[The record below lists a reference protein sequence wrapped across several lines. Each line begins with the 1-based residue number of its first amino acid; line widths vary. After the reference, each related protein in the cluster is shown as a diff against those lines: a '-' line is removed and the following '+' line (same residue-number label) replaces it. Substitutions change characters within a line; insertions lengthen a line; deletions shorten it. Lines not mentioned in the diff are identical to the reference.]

1 MAMCCFVNCFLIY
14 LKFHP
19 VTITMFNN
27 QIKIHSLYTE
37 YIANPFTDIH
47 ASTIKSSRFDNGLT
61 ANVNAFNRNPA
72 LTMR

>member
-1 MAMCCFVNCFLIY
+1 MSFSFALAAFSY
-14 LKFHP
+14 LHMPFAPPSKL
-19 VTITMFNN
+19 NK
-27 QIKIHSLYTE
+27 QIKIHSLYSE

-47 ASTIKSSRFDNGLT
+47 SNTIKSTRFENGVT